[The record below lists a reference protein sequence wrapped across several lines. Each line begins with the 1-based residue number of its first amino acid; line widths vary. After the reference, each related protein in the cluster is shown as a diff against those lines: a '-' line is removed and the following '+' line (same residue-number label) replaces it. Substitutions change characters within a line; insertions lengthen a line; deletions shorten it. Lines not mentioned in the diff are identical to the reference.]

1 MHLSRPIAV
10 ALVASLLLSF
20 GAWADFST
28 RDPERLLDELFAEA
42 PEINTPGKVPYFDLD
57 GELGVI
63 VSTGNTRASSLRAAV
78 SGLHETEKWNN
89 TYNAELY
96 YRESADPANGRHEMD
111 VTAQRFFGYGQFD
124 YKLGQKDRRLF
135 AYADYENDR
144 FNGYDYR
151 SALAVG
157 WSQRLWRDDLSE
169 FRYSIGPGYLL
180 INATENNLTNINNG
194 MILRASGEYR
204 YRWSSGARFRQFV
217 STEAGTN
224 NIRSRI
230 ESSLSASLV
239 DDLSMKVA
247 VVINHETKTP
257 QSVSNLNTE
266 TSLSLVYQFF

>member
-1 MHLSRPIAV
+1 MQAFFKILTLLT
-10 ALVASLLLSF
+10 ALAIFSSF
-20 GAWADFST
+20 ARADFSL
-28 RDPERLLDELFAEA
+28 RDPERLLDELFADE
-42 PEINTPGKVPYFDLD
+42 PEVNTPGKVPYFDLD
-57 GELGVI
+57 GELGII

-78 SGLHETEKWNN
+78 SGLHESEKWNN
-89 TYNAELY
+89 TYNAELF

-157 WSQRLWRDDLSE
+157 WSQRLWRNELSE
-169 FRYSIGPGYLL
+169 FRYSVGPGYLL
-180 INATENNLTNINNG
+180 IDATDSNNAVINNG
-194 MILRASGEYR
+194 MIVRASGEYR
-204 YRWSSGARFRQFV
+204 YRWSSGARFRQFF
-217 STEAGTN
+217 STEAGQN
-224 NIRSRI
+224 NIRSRF
-230 ESSLSASLV
+230 ESSLSASLI

-247 VVINHETKTP
+247 LVVNHETETP
-257 QSVSNLNTE
+257 ESVSNLNTE